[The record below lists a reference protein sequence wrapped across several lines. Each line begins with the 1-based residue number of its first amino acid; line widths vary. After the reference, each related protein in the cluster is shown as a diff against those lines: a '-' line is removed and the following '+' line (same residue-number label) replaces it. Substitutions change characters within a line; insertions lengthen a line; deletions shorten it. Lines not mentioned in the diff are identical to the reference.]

1 MIGQLAYWV
10 VCWTDKSSSGRH
22 REDQGI
28 AFHMKKLKGMVLLHV
43 NIQVNGLGGS
53 LWIRIRGNKKYD
65 IVVGMYYKHPTDVT
79 K

>member
-1 MIGQLAYWV
+1 
-10 VCWTDKSSSGRH
+10 
-22 REDQGI
+22 
-28 AFHMKKLKGMVLLHV
+28 MKKLKGMVLLHV